1 DVLEYFA
8 TTIPFEREE
17 TVLMA
22 LSADQFKHS
31 NVTRPHETSRTEMAA
46 ALLRGEVAMSYGFSR
61 HFNKAIGD
69 LVELRT
75 REGTHTFRVGAVVT
89 NYGGPTGSL
98 TLDTGTFDR
107 WFVRDGAT
115 TLSVW
120 SQLAPDEVEQ
130 RIRSAVGD
138 RQPLFFAHGQDG
150 VLTATKVVGRF
161 SALLYLV
168 ISVSAIFSAG
178 ALLNLLSGAVTARKR
193 ELAIMQ
199 VAGARPSDIALGV
212 IADSLILS
220 TLSIISGLIVGALAG
235 HVL

>member
-1 DVLEYFA
+1 
-8 TTIPFEREE
+8 
-17 TVLMA
+17 
-22 LSADQFKHS
+22 
-31 NVTRPHETSRTEMAA
+31 
-46 ALLRGEVAMSYGFSR
+46 
-61 HFNKAIGD
+61 
-69 LVELRT
+69 
-75 REGTHTFRVGAVVT
+75 
-89 NYGGPTGSL
+89 
-98 TLDTGTFDR
+98 
-107 WFVRDGAT
+107 
-115 TLSVW
+115 LSVW

-178 ALLNLLSGAVTARKR
+178 ALLNLLSGAVTARER

-235 HVL
+235 HVLCEYFLERFGWFVDYSVETNAVLLPFAAVLAASIAIGL